1 MEVAEKWI
9 SRGYPIVVVL
19 RIVGVPWSTYYYRV
33 NQHNTQIKVSG
44 GRPIPGYSYTKQQSI
59 VSDDQIKKWLLQ
71 FIENEGFA
79 YGYVKL
85 TVALRKTYGLVIN
98 KKKVYRLC
106 KELKILRH
114 KEKRR

>member
-1 MEVAEKWI
+1 M
-9 SRGYPIVVVL
+9 
-19 RIVGVPWSTYYYRV
+19 
-33 NQHNTQIKVSG
+33 
-44 GRPIPGYSYTKQQSI
+44 
-59 VSDDQIKKWLLQ
+59 KKWLLQ